1 MNCFYVNTMPLQR
14 AIFLYFKVTSE
25 SPTFHEKKLI
35 YGKAKKWAGFKP
47 SK

>member
-1 MNCFYVNTMPLQR
+1 MLILCPYRGRFFFIL
-14 AIFLYFKVTSE
+14 K
-25 SPTFHEKKLI
+25 SPQNPQHFIKNVV

>member
-25 SPTFHEKKLI
+25 SQHFIKNVI